1 MRLSLDLPHDPGG
14 DIPLD
19 REILARELEERI
31 TGRLLGFEEV
41 DVCLA
46 CVTNDEMRR
55 LNARYRNMD
64 EPTDVLSFP
73 LWEEDGKFSPPE
85 SWVKLPL
92 GDVVVSPE
100 FVRQNAERE
109 NIGYNDEMVRMI
121 IHGVLHLVGFD
132 HDTDERTGEMWGLQE
147 EILEKYLSHAGR
159 QGGLMAE

>member
-1 MRLSLDLPHDPGG
+1 MRLSLDLTDDADGNFS
-14 DIPLD
+14 LD
-19 REILARELEERI
+19 REALARELGDRI
-31 TGRLLGFEEV
+31 TERLLGFEEV
-41 DVCLA
+41 GVCLS
-46 CVTNDEMRR
+46 CVTNEEMRR
-55 LNARYRNMD
+55 LNAQYRNMD

-73 LWEEDGKFSPPE
+73 LWEEDGNFSPPR

-92 GDVVVSPE
+92 GDVVVSPD

-109 NIGYNDEMVRMI
+109 NIGYNDEMIRMI

-147 EILEKYLSHAGR
+147 EIHEKYLSHVKR